1 MGVLLHVKTGTEH
14 TLSARVVVGRSGSC
28 QLRLGSRAVSGEHA
42 TLHWTGGG
50 WELRDL
56 GSSNGTWLGER
67 RLAVGERAALREGD
81 SLGFG
86 SRSDRW
92 SLTDA
97 GPPTAVARPVTGGA
111 PTRAEGGVL
120 PLPSPERPEVV
131 LLEVSEGHWVLET
144 DSAQTPVHDQEV
156 VEAGGIPWRLY
167 LPIVLARTSQAEA
180 EPASS
185 PGLALRFAVSRDE
198 EFVELTVARGDESAR
213 LEPRTFHYMLLTL
226 ARLRRDDQETSARE
240 RGWIYVDDLAK
251 QIGIDAR
258 TVNVYLMR
266 ARRQLGEVGVPPA
279 ALIER
284 RPGARLR
291 MGSLPVSIET
301 L

>member
-1 MGVLLHVKTGTEH
+1 
-14 TLSARVVVGRSGSC
+14 
-28 QLRLGSRAVSGEHA
+28 
-42 TLHWTGGG
+42 
-50 WELRDL
+50 
-56 GSSNGTWLGER
+56 
-67 RLAVGERAALREGD
+67 
-81 SLGFG
+81 
-86 SRSDRW
+86 
-92 SLTDA
+92 
-97 GPPTAVARPVTGGA
+97 
-111 PTRAEGGVL
+111 
-120 PLPSPERPEVV
+120 
-131 LLEVSEGHWVLET
+131 
-144 DSAQTPVHDQEV
+144 
-156 VEAGGIPWRLY
+156 
-167 LPIVLARTSQAEA
+167 
-180 EPASS
+180 
-185 PGLALRFAVSRDE
+185 
-198 EFVELTVARGDESAR
+198 
-213 LEPRTFHYMLLTL
+213 MLLTL